1 MSFSNNNN
9 NSNNN
14 DDDDNNNDN
23 NNNNNNNNDNNNNK
37 SIISYNTGEVTL
49 MDLIFCCWNEKFVLQ
64 ILMSKKE
71 MPILKNLSVE
81 KEI

>member
-14 DDDDNNNDN
+14 NDN
-23 NNNNNNNNDNNNNK
+23 NNNNNNNK
-37 SIISYNTGEVTL
+37 T
-49 MDLIFCCWNEKFVLQ
+49 FVLQ

>member
-9 NSNNN
+9 NNSNNN
-14 DDDDNNNDN
+14 NDNNN

-37 SIISYNTGEVTL
+37 SINSCNTGEVTL

-71 MPILKNLSVE
+71 MPILKKLSVE